1 METTM
6 MNLIKQLEKIE
17 SHVITTDNVISY
29 AQSLLQNERDQMIDI
44 ADRYH
49 NALKETGIKTIK
61 GQDLVNQLYGELN
74 VQG

>member
-44 ADRYH
+44 ANRYH
-49 NALKETGIKTIK
+49 VALKERGIVTITGEE
-61 GQDLVNQLYGELN
+61 LVNQLYG
-74 VQG
+74 QGGNNE